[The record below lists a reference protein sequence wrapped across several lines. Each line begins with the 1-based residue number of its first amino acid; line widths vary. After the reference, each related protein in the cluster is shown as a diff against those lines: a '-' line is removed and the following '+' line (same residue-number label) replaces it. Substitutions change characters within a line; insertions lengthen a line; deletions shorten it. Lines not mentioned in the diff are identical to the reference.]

1 MNNNKT
7 IYHPTKSDYIS
18 PPEDIVDTLL
28 NWIKSFSWEENDC
41 QTDAEMEFTIGGIAG
56 SHLEDMIDI
65 SLINTNIIKQVVLRK
80 AEQFIDVHVIEELD
94 WQIVDT
100 TDEIGCPLKNIH
112 VEASIHLAESGFPF
126 DGIDESE
133 EYINEITKIK

>member
-1 MNNNKT
+1 MNTT
-7 IYHPTKSDYIS
+7 IGIYQQMGNDYIRKQ
-18 PPEDIVDTLL
+18 EDIVDTLS

-56 SHLEDMIDI
+56 SHIEDMIDI

-133 EYINEITKIK
+133 EFIDEFTGNI